1 MKRSNIC
8 PLCINKKNETKT
20 FLKKN
25 INHQIIGEFS
35 YSSRKVPEFMN
46 YELLKCDVC
55 TFIYAINIPNL
66 ERVKND
72 YKNSTFVSADDA
84 DDAAS
89 TYYNKIREKIN
100 FMNFDSAL
108 EIGAGSGSFIAKLKK
123 LGFEKITGVEPSIS
137 SIEFAK
143 NEIKAHLINDVFET
157 AKIEKNAYDLVCCFM
172 TMEHVHDPLYTIK
185 KSFEILKNDGKI
197 ILVTHNCEHLLHKFL
212 GKKSPIIDVE
222 HLQLFSSKSI
232 FQILDINNFT
242 NIEIFNLKNKYNLK
256 YWASLLPLPF
266 IIKKMIIKILN
277 FLGFHNFK
285 LRLDVGN
292 IMIVADKKC

>member
-66 ERVKND
+66 ERVNND

-84 DDAAS
+84 DDAAL

-100 FMNFDSAL
+100 IMNFDSAL

-256 YWASLLPLPF
+256 YWVSLLPLPY

>member
-66 ERVKND
+66 ERVNND

-84 DDAAS
+84 DDAAL

-100 FMNFDSAL
+100 IMNFDSAL

-256 YWASLLPLPF
+256 YGVSLLPLPY